1 MPSNIVLECSQYQS
15 NSASN
20 SQWTTTFSEEV
31 VLAENDIFQLQQC
44 LLNTQTV
51 SSGSINIQENTDVT
65 IQVAYYEHA
74 LGTYFVKS
82 GGTNSQDQEISD
94 VNTPLPYAF
103 TSEKGAKTKDPDI
116 EVDTRQAA
124 YDKTIKLIQPASSS
138 LYRPAGLYLLRKPRV
153 GGTEPIDDTFELY
166 TADITIQILSGVYDP
181 AALADLITKKV
192 SLEFDASIGG
202 PGGSKGLLINLT
214 DPSFVNYGLVGVDL
228 IDKTENGISAYTHQ
242 VASDDTTSGAF
253 RMLGATTFELSFN
266 AGVFSFSNLHTPIM
280 GATGGGDGGL
290 QFYTNPSIGVLKTG
304 FSNDP
309 PSPGSAKLRTV
320 DCYSGCVITNLTPT
334 TFWNRLGFTTNHIY
348 DDIVFNDTAFVN
360 IRNAGGHAEAT
371 AYLNARRVKP
381 SILLSDFRSN
391 TNVGLSSFNT
401 IITYQDVAD
410 TLHRIPDND
419 TMELVA
425 TTITDTLDGDIN
437 YIVDEIGYYRVE
449 AETVISNDYKQQ
461 GQRLGAV
468 VGIVSTNYSA
478 NDFVIGYG
486 DGSSI
491 AYQHSGAPQVISAVN
506 ISIINPLTNAPVVGM
521 GKNSTVFMEVVKAP
535 PQPNKLK
542 GKKK

>member
-74 LGTYFVKS
+74 LGTYFVKP
-82 GGTNSQDQEISD
+82 GGTNSQDEEISD

-153 GGTEPIDDTFELY
+153 DGMEPIDDTFELY

-192 SLEFDASIGG
+192 SLEFDASIGR

-242 VASDDTTSGAF
+242 VASDDVKEEL
-253 RMLGATTFELSFN
+253 MFE
-266 AGVFSFSNLHTPIM
+266 
-280 GATGGGDGGL
+280 
-290 QFYTNPSIGVLKTG
+290 
-304 FSNDP
+304 
-309 PSPGSAKLRTV
+309 
-320 DCYSGCVITNLTPT
+320 
-334 TFWNRLGFTTNHIY
+334 
-348 DDIVFNDTAFVN
+348 
-360 IRNAGGHAEAT
+360 
-371 AYLNARRVKP
+371 RV
-381 SILLSDFRSN
+381 
-391 TNVGLSSFNT
+391 
-401 IITYQDVAD
+401 
-410 TLHRIPDND
+410 
-419 TMELVA
+419 
-425 TTITDTLDGDIN
+425 
-437 YIVDEIGYYRVE
+437 
-449 AETVISNDYKQQ
+449 
-461 GQRLGAV
+461 
-468 VGIVSTNYSA
+468 
-478 NDFVIGYG
+478 
-486 DGSSI
+486 
-491 AYQHSGAPQVISAVN
+491 
-506 ISIINPLTNAPVVGM
+506 
-521 GKNSTVFMEVVKAP
+521 
-535 PQPNKLK
+535 
-542 GKKK
+542 

>member
-51 SSGSINIQENTDVT
+51 SSGSISIEEDTDVT
-65 IQVAYYEHA
+65 IQVAYYEYA
-74 LGTYFVKS
+74 LGSYYADS
-82 GGTNSQDQEISD
+82 GGADGSGNNINL

-103 TSEKGAKTKDPDI
+103 TTKKDKHGDPDGTD
-116 EVDTRQAA
+116 DTRQVA
-124 YDKTIKLIQPASSS
+124 YDNTFVNIQPPPNPASPQPFK
-138 LYRPAGLYLLRKPRV
+138 PAGLYLLRKPKV
-153 GGTEPIDDTFELY
+153 GSSSETQPTDNTFELY
-166 TADITIQILSGVYDP
+166 TADITVTVLSGVYDP
-181 AALADLITKKV
+181 AALADMITKKV
-192 SLEFDASIGG
+192 SLKFDESIGG
-202 PGGSKGLLINLT
+202 GVGEKGLLVNLT
-214 DPSFVNYGLVGVDL
+214 HNNFEYYGMVEVDT
-228 IDKTENGISAYTHQ
+228 IDKAGTAIVAYTHQ
-242 VASDDTTSGAF
+242 IAPNDETGAF
-253 RMLGATTFELSFN
+253 RMLGASTFELSFN
-266 AGVFSFSNLHTPIM
+266 AGVFSFTNLHSPMM

-290 QFYTNPSIGVLKTG
+290 QFYTNPSIGMLMTG
-304 FSNDP
+304 FSEK
-309 PSPGSAKLRTV
+309 KLRPV
-320 DCYSGCVITNLTPT
+320 DCYSGCVITNLQPT
-334 TFWNRLGFTTNHIY
+334 KFWNRLGFSNKHIY

-360 IRNAGGHAEAT
+360 IRGGGSVGKEASIS
-371 AYLNARRVKP
+371 YFNERRVKP
-381 SILLSDFRSN
+381 SVLLSDFRSS
-391 TNVGLSSFNT
+391 TGVGLSSFNT
-401 IITYQDVAD
+401 HISYQPVAD
-410 TLHRIPDND
+410 ATHKIPTND

-425 TTITDTLDGDIN
+425 TTTTDSLDGDSN

-491 AYQHSGAPQVISAVN
+491 AYQHSGAPQ
-506 ISIINPLTNAPVVGM
+506 
-521 GKNSTVFMEVVKAP
+521 
-535 PQPNKLK
+535 
-542 GKKK
+542 